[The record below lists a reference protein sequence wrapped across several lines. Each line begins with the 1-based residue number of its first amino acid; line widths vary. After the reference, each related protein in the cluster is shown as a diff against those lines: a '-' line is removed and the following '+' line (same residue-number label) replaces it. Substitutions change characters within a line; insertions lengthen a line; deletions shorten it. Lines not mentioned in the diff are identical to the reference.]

1 MWVRSAEFAL
11 KFGLNKKSLEKS
23 CFRAILANKKFCS
36 IKSNILVFSHTHGK
50 GGKSGRVLMIW
61 DKPFESEGEAAE
73 FALSGEAVSK
83 ECLLAENGKAVET
96 PKNRDFSPVSQAQND
111 RVEVDFTSHSCASR
125 SHADKSAQNDELAQ
139 NSQNTHP
146 QTPSAREGA
155 LMARNDEN
163 SQNEIPQN
171 RVKFKMQSKVS
182 QQKQRNLSMQKM
194 ALLKDYEVAKK
205 GKVSVKHFI
214 ESVNSRKNYSFEVTQ
229 NKLFAW
235 QRAFK
240 NSGLEGLCDT
250 RGGRTSS
257 LLSNEHK
264 DLIDELI
271 KATRGRVNIS
281 SMHRLFHANLA
292 NVGKCDFE
300 AFLAKEQE
308 IVSYGV
314 IERYVKAFF
323 KANPFYKKLIEKGED
338 GAVSAFLP
346 ALGVAN
352 YNVTSINQIV
362 EIDATSIDAIIDTS
376 ALAAQLGIEVENI
389 EQWQKRF
396 VLIALID
403 TFSGVCSFHISD
415 TENSLGVSRAIAKYI
430 MKYGKPIV
438 IKSDNGSAFISKYIQ
453 EVLARLDIEHKRT
466 PAYSGWC
473 KPFVERNFGR
483 LQNHLMEWIKGYIG
497 HSVSQRQAIEFF
509 FSRQQRRLKRGQKS
523 NQKDLHTLSEL
534 GVMIDEYA
542 DSFMNNAYL
551 ERINKTPTQAYN
563 ERVSEAVAMN
573 EYDLMSRLSPLERR
587 AVGKKGIAW
596 GGLFFYSTKIYEFS
610 SVLVAANINNT
621 KELFVYDE
629 NGAFVDIARELDT
642 SKGVTAEEAKRARKH
657 FKKRLKEAK
666 DEMARAR
673 AKVELETPL
682 IYAELAKKM
691 PKTKTPK
698 KVPLNNELLESARL
712 KSEALKRASGDE
724 FVNSMSELADKISQP
739 APQTPLR
746 KGGGLKRD
754 LSWESA
760 VLNLNKEQ
768 R

>member
-1 MWVRSAEFAL
+1 MWLKSAEFAE
-11 KFGLNKKSLEKS
+11 KFGVNIRKIQRITKKANEK
-23 CFRAILANKKFCS
+23 ILRINTRFF
-36 IKSNILVFSHTHGK
+36 VFSITAGI
-50 GGKSGRVLMIW
+50 GRAGRVLMIW
-61 DKPFESEGEAAE
+61 DKPFESEGEVAE
-73 FALSGEAVSK
+73 FVAGGVVKEYLTTETMDCHEVVPTSRNDELPQNSITHPQTPSAREGALSLDNATSQGALMDAPQNATQTPK
-83 ECLLAENGKAVET
+83 KAV
-96 PKNRDFSPVSQAQND
+96 DSSPCECKAQND
-111 RVEVDFTSHSCASR
+111 NLPAPQTPLRKGGGLSLVESPQKPQGALPLDNATSQGALKPQTLK
-125 SHADKSAQNDELAQ
+125 D
-139 NSQNTHP
+139 THP

-155 LMARNDEN
+155 LMP
-163 SQNEIPQN
+163 QNEIPQN
-171 RVKFKMQSKVS
+171 RVKFKMQSKIS

-250 RGGRTSS
+250 RGGRASS

-292 NVGKCDFE
+292 NLGKCDFE

-430 MKYGKPIV
+430 MKYGKPV
-438 IKSDNGSAFISKYIQ
+438 MIKSDNGSAFISKYIQ

-497 HSVSQRQAIEFF
+497 HSVAQRQAIEFF

-534 GVMIDEYA
+534 GAMIDE
-542 DSFMNNAYL
+542 
-551 ERINKTPTQAYN
+551 
-563 ERVSEAVAMN
+563 
-573 EYDLMSRLSPLERR
+573 
-587 AVGKKGIAW
+587 
-596 GGLFFYSTKIYEFS
+596 
-610 SVLVAANINNT
+610 
-621 KELFVYDE
+621 
-629 NGAFVDIARELDT
+629 
-642 SKGVTAEEAKRARKH
+642 
-657 FKKRLKEAK
+657 
-666 DEMARAR
+666 
-673 AKVELETPL
+673 
-682 IYAELAKKM
+682 
-691 PKTKTPK
+691 
-698 KVPLNNELLESARL
+698 
-712 KSEALKRASGDE
+712 
-724 FVNSMSELADKISQP
+724 
-739 APQTPLR
+739 
-746 KGGGLKRD
+746 
-754 LSWESA
+754 
-760 VLNLNKEQ
+760 
-768 R
+768 